1 MQPQSKGQWAHTGTQ
16 EVSYKNREEFTVR
29 MRAEEQAA
37 QSGCGVSDSADIQYP
52 TGHFPVQPAVGNLL
66 ERGVGPCDLQRSLP
80 TPVIEKK

>member
-1 MQPQSKGQWAHTGTQ
+1 MKIVLKELIEKSGKKTAI
-16 EVSYKNREEFTVR
+16 SYKNKEEFTVR

-66 ERGVGPCDLQRSLP
+66 
-80 TPVIEKK
+80 